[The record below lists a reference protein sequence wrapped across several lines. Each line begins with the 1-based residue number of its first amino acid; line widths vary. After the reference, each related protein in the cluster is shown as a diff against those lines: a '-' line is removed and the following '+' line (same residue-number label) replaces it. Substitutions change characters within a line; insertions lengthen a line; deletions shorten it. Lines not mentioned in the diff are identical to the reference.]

1 MNSQEPIRDARKLGT
16 PKMLLLGLQHMF
28 AMFGATVLVP
38 ILVNSYGLP
47 LNIQT
52 TLFFAG
58 LGTLFFHVCTKMKV
72 PAFLGSSFAFL
83 GGFEAVSKLDAGKY
97 ADMAASEKLQYAC
110 GGIVIAG
117 LLYVVLAAIIKA
129 VGVKKVMRFLPPVV
143 TGPIIILI
151 GLNLAPS
158 AVNNAKTCWWLA
170 LVAMAIII
178 VANIWGRGMIKII
191 PILLGVVGAY
201 IVAVIANA
209 LGATALDSAGNVV
222 PLMDFSGLA
231 GTGIVGLQPFLTDF
245 GGSVAKFDLTSIL
258 VMAPIAIASMM
269 EHIGDMSAISA
280 TVGSNF
286 IQDPGL
292 HRTLIG
298 DGIATSLAGLFGG
311 PANTTYGE
319 NTGVLVLS
327 RVHDPRV
334 IRLAAVYALVLS
346 FSPAF
351 AAVVSSIPS
360 AIIGGVSFIL
370 YGMIS
375 AIGVRNVV
383 ENQVDFT
390 NSRNLIIAA
399 VILVCGLGFSGGL
412 TFTIGSAHI
421 TLTSLAIAA
430 IAGIALN
437 AILPGK
443 DYEFGVNPEGDK
455 NQGIAIDPA
464 GDKNQSADESD
475 EEN

>member
-1 MNSQEPIRDARKLGT
+1 MSKHYNPNPPVQNDDAIRDARTLGT
-16 PKMLLLGLQHMF
+16 PKMLILGLQHLF

-38 ILVNSYGLP
+38 ILVQGYGLP
-47 LNIQT
+47 LSIQT

-58 LGTLFFHVCTKMKV
+58 FGTLFFHVCAKFKV

-83 GGFEAVSKLDAGKY
+83 GGFSTVATLPAYEGVDAETKLAY
-97 ADMAASEKLQYAC
+97 AL
-110 GGIVIAG
+110 GGIVVAG
-117 LLYVVLAAIIKA
+117 ALYLVLAAIIKA

-158 AVNNAKTCWWLA
+158 AVSNASTCWWLA
-170 LVAMAIII
+170 LVSMAIIV
-178 VANIWGRGMIKII
+178 VANIWGKGMIKII
-191 PILLGVVGAY
+191 PILLGVVGSY
-201 IVAVIANA
+201 VVALIANA
-209 LGATALDSAGNVV
+209 FGANLI
-222 PLMDFSGLA
+222 DFSAVSEAKL
-231 GTGIVGLQPFLTDF
+231 VGLQPFAL
-245 GGSVAKFDLTSIL
+245 AKFDINAIL

-280 TVGSNF
+280 TCKENF
-286 IQDPGL
+286 IEEPGL

-298 DGIATSLAGLFGG
+298 DGVATALAGMFGG

-327 RVHDPRV
+327 KVHDPRV
-334 IRLAAVYALVLS
+334 VRLAAYFALILS

-351 AAVVSSIPS
+351 AAIINSVPA

-370 YGMIS
+370 FGMIS

-383 ENQVDFT
+383 ENKVDFT

-412 TFTIGSAHI
+412 TFTVGSASI

-430 IAGIALN
+430 IAGIVLN
-437 AILPGK
+437 AILPGN
-443 DYEFGVNPEGDK
+443 DYEFEG
-455 NQGIAIDPA
+455 
-464 GDKNQSADESD
+464 
-475 EEN
+475 

>member
-1 MNSQEPIRDARKLGT
+1 MKERNHAMKKDLGQEAIYDARGLGV
-16 PKMLLLGLQHMF
+16 PRMLLLGLQHLF

-38 ILVNSYGLP
+38 ILVSSYGLP
-47 LNIQT
+47 LSIQT
-52 TLFFAG
+52 TLLFAG
-58 LGTLFFHVCTKMKV
+58 LGTLLFHLCTKFKV

-83 GGFEAVSKLDAGKY
+83 GGFEAVSKLNVGKF
-97 ADMAASEKLQYAC
+97 ADMTGEEKLPYAL
-110 GGIVIAG
+110 GGIVVAG
-117 LLYVVLAAIIKA
+117 LLYLVLALLFKL
-129 VGVKKVMRFLPPVV
+129 VGAKKVMRFFPPIV

-151 GLNLAPS
+151 GLNLSGTAI
-158 AVNNAKTCWWLA
+158 NNASTNWWLA
-170 LVAMAIII
+170 LVAIVVII
-178 VANIWGRGMIKII
+178 VANIWGKGMIKII
-191 PILLGVVGAY
+191 PILLGVVIPY
-201 IVAVIANA
+201 VVALIA
-209 LGATALDSAGNVV
+209 GKV
-222 PLMDFSGLA
+222 DFSGLDVQGLIG
-231 GTGIVGLQPFLTDF
+231 GTTPLLGFQPFVTNF
-245 GGSVAKFDLTSIL
+245 GGSIAKFDISAIL

-280 TVGSNF
+280 TVGENF
-286 IQDPGL
+286 IEDPGL

-298 DGIATSLAGLFGG
+298 DGIATSLSALFGG

-327 RVHDPRV
+327 RVHDPKV
-334 IRLAAVYALVLS
+334 IRLAAVYAIILS

-351 AAVVSSIPS
+351 AYVINSIPA

-399 VILVCGLGFSGGL
+399 VILVCGLGFTGGL
-412 TFTIGSAHI
+412 TFQVGGASI

-430 IAGIALN
+430 IAGIILN
-437 AILPGK
+437 AILPGN
-443 DYEFGVNPEGDK
+443 DFHFGK
-455 NQGIAIDPA
+455 
-464 GDKNQSADESD
+464 SANSD
-475 EEN
+475 ASANLGQY

>member
-1 MNSQEPIRDARKLGT
+1 MNHEQNGAIYDARQLGT

-38 ILVNSYGLP
+38 ILVNAYGLP

-58 LGTLFFHVCTKMKV
+58 FGTLFFHVCAKMRV

-83 GGFEAVSKLDAGKY
+83 GGFEAVASLSSGKY
-97 ADMAASEKLQYAC
+97 ADMAAGEKLQYAC
-110 GGIVIAG
+110 GGIVVAG
-117 LLYVVLAAIIKA
+117 LLYVVLAIIIKA
-129 VGVKKVMRFLPPVV
+129 VGVRKVMRFLPPVV

-158 AVNNAKTCWWLA
+158 AVSNASTCWWLA
-170 LVAMAIII
+170 LVAMAIIV
-178 VANIWGRGMIKII
+178 VANIWGKGMIKII
-191 PILLGVVGAY
+191 PILLGVVGSY
-201 IVAVIANA
+201 LVAVIANA
-209 LGATALDSAGNVV
+209 AGATALDSAGNVV
-222 PLMDFSGLA
+222 PLINFSGVA
-231 GTGIVGLQPFLTDF
+231 QATPVGIQPFFL
-245 GGSVAKFDLTSIL
+245 AMFDLTSIF
-258 VMAPIAIASMM
+258 VMAPIAIAAMM

-280 TVGSNF
+280 TVGRNF
-286 IQDPGL
+286 IEDPGL
-292 HRTLIG
+292 HRTLVG
-298 DGIATSLAGLFGG
+298 DGIATALAGLFGG

-327 RVHDPRV
+327 RVYDPKV
-334 IRLAAVYALVLS
+334 VRLAAIYAVILS

-351 AAVVSSIPS
+351 AAIVNSIPT

-383 ENQVDFT
+383 ENRVDFT

-399 VILVCGLGFSGGL
+399 VILVCGLGFSDGIP
-412 TFTIGSAHI
+412 FVIGEVHV
-421 TLTSLAIAA
+421 TLTNLAIAA

-437 AILPGK
+437 AVLPGK
-443 DYEFGVNPEGDK
+443 DYEFGSDVTEGRS
-455 NQGIAIDPA
+455 
-464 GDKNQSADESD
+464 GDFGRY
-475 EEN
+475 

>member
-1 MNSQEPIRDARKLGT
+1 MNNQEPIRDARTLGV
-16 PKMLLLGLQHMF
+16 PKMLILGLQHMF

-38 ILVNSYGLP
+38 ILVNNYGLP
-47 LNIQT
+47 LSIQT

-58 LGTLFFHVCTKMKV
+58 IGTLFFHICTRLKV

-83 GGFEAVSKLDAGKY
+83 GGFEAVSKLDSGKY
-97 ADMAASEKLQYAC
+97 AAMEASEKLQYAC
-110 GGIVIAG
+110 GGIVVAG
-117 LLYVVLAAIIKA
+117 LLYVVLAGVIKL

-158 AVNNAKTCWWLA
+158 AVNNASTCWWLA
-170 LVAMAIII
+170 LVAMAIIV
-178 VANIWGRGMIKII
+178 VANIWGKGMIKII
-191 PILLGVVGAY
+191 PILLGVVGSY
-201 IVAVIANA
+201 VVAVIANA
-209 LGATALDSAGNVV
+209 CGATILNAEGVAV
-222 PLMDFSGLA
+222 PLIDFSSVA
-231 GTGIVGLQPFLTDF
+231 ASSPIGLQPFFTNF
-245 GGSVAKFDLTSIL
+245 TGSVAKFDLTSIL
-258 VMAPIAIASMM
+258 VMAPIAIAAMM

-280 TVGSNF
+280 TVGENF
-286 IQDPGL
+286 ISDPGL

-298 DGIATSLAGLFGG
+298 DGIATSLSAVFGG

-327 RVHDPRV
+327 RVHDPKV

-346 FSPAF
+346 FSPMF
-351 AAVVSSIPS
+351 AAVVNSMPA
-360 AIIGGVSFIL
+360 AIVGGVSFIL

-383 ENQVDFT
+383 ENRVDFT

-412 TFTIGSAHI
+412 TFTVGGASI

-430 IAGIALN
+430 IAGIVLN

-443 DYEFGVNPEGDK
+443 DYEFGVNDSGDQ
-455 NQGIAIDPA
+455 NRGIHA
-464 GDKNQSADESD
+464 
-475 EEN
+475 

>member
-1 MNSQEPIRDARKLGT
+1 MNKKHNLGNEAVYDARTLGL
-16 PKMLLLGLQHMF
+16 PRMLLLGLQHLF

-38 ILVNSYGLP
+38 ILVQSYGLP
-47 LNIQT
+47 LSIQT
-52 TLFFAG
+52 TLLLAG
-58 LGTLFFHVCTKMKV
+58 LGTLLFHVCTKLKV

-83 GGFEAVSKLDAGKY
+83 GGFEAVSKLDVGKFS
-97 ADMAASEKLQYAC
+97 AMSGEEKLPYAL

-117 LLYVVLAAIIKA
+117 GLYLVLALLFKL
-129 VGVKKVMRFLPPVV
+129 VGAKKVMRFFPPIV

-151 GLNLAPS
+151 GLNLSGTAIS
-158 AVNNAKTCWWLA
+158 NASTCWWLA
-170 LVAMAIII
+170 LVAIAIII
-178 VANIWGRGMIKII
+178 VANIWGKGMVKII
-191 PILLGVVGAY
+191 PILLGVVGSY
-201 IVAVIANA
+201 IVALIA
-209 LGATALDSAGNVV
+209 GKV
-222 PLMDFSGLA
+222 DFSAMQGVD
-231 GTGIVGLQPFLTDF
+231 IIGLQPFFTNF
-245 GGSVAKFDLTSIL
+245 GGSIAKFDISAIL

-280 TVGSNF
+280 TVGENF
-286 IQDPGL
+286 IEDPGL

-298 DGIATSLAGLFGG
+298 DGIATSLSAIFGG

-327 RVHDPRV
+327 RVHDPKV
-334 IRLAAVYALVLS
+334 IRLAAVYAIILS

-351 AAVVSSIPS
+351 AYLVNTIPA

-399 VILVCGLGFSGGL
+399 VILVCGLGFTNGL
-412 TFTIGSAHI
+412 TFTVGGASI

-430 IAGIALN
+430 IAGIVLN
-437 AILPGK
+437 AILPGN
-443 DYEFGVNPEGDK
+443 DFHFGK
-455 NQGIAIDPA
+455 
-464 GDKNQSADESD
+464 SATSD
-475 EEN
+475 TAASLGRY